1 MLSVPYSSLVVL
13 SILLLCSD
21 TLKRPHPPDYL
32 DRTKRLKTDDTFSEY
47 LFLLAT
53 TCPRSQFTSSF
64 GSDDVSAGL
73 TSLWNSA
80 WGQNPDVL
88 FETRS
93 VDRDGTL
100 PDVHTP
106 RTCMVLNV
114 PRNILKKFFI
124 SSILVRQEYV
134 IALKF
139 AIFIARGGRPSQF
152 KHHKN
157 ASYTLEVDEPL
168 PDSENESSPDPTMQ
182 LNPFISTDPP
192 DPDQAGAV
200 TYLGHPGIGM

>member
-1 MLSVPYSSLVVL
+1 M
-13 SILLLCSD
+13 
-21 TLKRPHPPDYL
+21 
-32 DRTKRLKTDDTFSEY
+32 
-47 LFLLAT
+47 
-53 TCPRSQFTSSF
+53 
-64 GSDDVSAGL
+64 
-73 TSLWNSA
+73 
-80 WGQNPDVL
+80 

-100 PDVHTP
+100 PDVRTP
-106 RTCMVLNV
+106 RTCIMLNV
-114 PRNILKKFFI
+114 PGNILKKFFI

-139 AIFIARGGRPSQF
+139 AILIAQGGRPSHF
-152 KHHKN
+152 KHHHKN

-182 LNPFISTDPP
+182 LNPFISPDPP
-192 DPDQAGAV
+192 GPDQAGAV

>member
-1 MLSVPYSSLVVL
+1 M
-13 SILLLCSD
+13 D
-21 TLKRPHPPDYL
+21 
-32 DRTKRLKTDDTFSEY
+32 
-47 LFLLAT
+47 
-53 TCPRSQFTSSF
+53 
-64 GSDDVSAGL
+64 
-73 TSLWNSA
+73 LWNSA
-80 WGQNPDVL
+80 WGQNPETT
-88 FETRS
+88 FEIRT

-139 AIFIARGGRPSQF
+139 AILIARGGRPSEF
-152 KHHKN
+152 KHHCKN
-157 ASYTLEVDEPL
+157 ASHALEVDEPL
-168 PDSENESSPDPTMQ
+168 PESENESNLDPAMQ
-182 LNPFISTDPP
+182 PNPFISPDPP

-200 TYLGHPGIGM
+200 TCLGHPGIGM